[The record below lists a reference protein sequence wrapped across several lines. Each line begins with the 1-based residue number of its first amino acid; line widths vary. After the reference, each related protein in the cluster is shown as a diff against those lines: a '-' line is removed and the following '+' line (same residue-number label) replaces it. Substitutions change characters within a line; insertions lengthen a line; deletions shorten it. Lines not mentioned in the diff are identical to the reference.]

1 MFSVTETEKLFRLF
15 LRLGH
20 CRSGLTLHVR
30 TILPRP
36 RGSRSNTLTARKI
49 VAAVIS
55 LSGMLTG
62 AEYAHACAPTATFP
76 DASVSFPATISVPAN
91 APVGTVI
98 ATVSGPIPNTAGAT
112 YSDNCGN
119 GGGSV
124 FWALTAGPV
133 QPNRIGATS
142 VPGIGYTSSISGG
155 GLSGTATMD
164 TAIDGASLPNN
175 SGANYFSSQVMVTV
189 KLVVTGP
196 VKGGVLTLNPTGPG
210 SQNVVGYFYVGMA
223 GRYAFRVL
231 SPSGAT
237 SITARGCNVTTPAVG
252 ITLPSVSPSSLSNT
266 GAVAG
271 NTLFSLGLNCAA
283 GTSVNLTLTDA
294 TTPSNTSNVLTLGSG
309 STASG
314 VGLQILNGTT
324 PIAYGPDS
332 SAAGNTNQWSAGTA
346 SGGPMTIPLN
356 VRYIRTANPMTPGKV
371 AGLATFT
378 MSYQ

>member
-1 MFSVTETEKLFRLF
+1 MLSVIETEDLLRLF
-15 LRLGH
+15 HVLGQ
-20 CRSGLTLHVR
+20 G
-30 TILPRP
+30 
-36 RGSRSNTLTARKI
+36 RSNSLTARKF
-49 VAAVIS
+49 AAAIIAMFS
-55 LSGMLTG
+55 MLIG
-62 AEYAHACAPTATFP
+62 AECAHACAPSTTFP

-119 GGGSV
+119 GGTV
-124 FWALTAGPV
+124 FWQLITGPV
-133 QPNRIGATS
+133 QPNRTGSTS

-164 TAIDGASLPNN
+164 TAIDGPSLPNN
-175 SGANYFSSQVMVTV
+175 SGANYFPSQVMVTV

-196 VKGGVLTLNPTGPG
+196 VKAGVLSLNPTGPG
-210 SQNVVGYFYVGMA
+210 SPNVVGYFYVGMN
-223 GRYAFRVL
+223 GRYAFRVIT
-231 SPSGAT
+231 PSGAT
-237 SITARGCNVTTPAVG
+237 SITARGCSITTPSVG
-252 ITLPSVSPSSLSNT
+252 VTLPSVSPSSLSGS

-271 NTLFSLGLNCAA
+271 NTSFALGLNCSA
-283 GTSVNLTLTDA
+283 GTRVNLTLTDA

-314 VGLQILNGTT
+314 VGMQILNGTT

-332 SAAGNTNQWSAGTA
+332 SAAGNNNQWSAGTA
-346 SGGPMTIPLN
+346 NGGPMTIPLN
-356 VRYIRTANPMTPGKV
+356 VRYIRTANPITPGKV